1 MSETA
6 LLYVMAAFVIISA
19 IALCIQAGMLAGIYK
34 TTKAIQDAVN
44 PLLPKVQSLI
54 PKVESLV
61 ERANSTVEQS
71 GRQITEIS
79 AQIVEITTRANDIL
93 DSTKRQL
100 AIVEDVV
107 GDAAVRAKVQMERVE
122 LVLDDTLSRAHE
134 TVAVVHEGVMKPL
147 REVTGLAAGVRAA
160 FGSLARGNR
169 PTVDRATSDEEMFI

>member
-1 MSETA
+1 MNETT

-34 TTKAIQDAVN
+34 TTKALQEKID
-44 PLLPKVQSLI
+44 PLV

-61 ERANSTVEQS
+61 EKANSTVEQS
-71 GRQITEIS
+71 GKQIT
-79 AQIVEITTRANDIL
+79 EITTRANEIL

-100 AIVEDVV
+100 AIVEEVV

-134 TVAVVHEGVMKPL
+134 TVAVFHDGIMRPL
-147 REVTGLAAGVRAA
+147 REVNGIAAGIRAA
-160 FGSLARGNR
+160 LGAMARGNR